1 MSVMNGSL
9 AMSRTRPA
17 IVNTSWEVSVFSE
30 LEMEWLVMGS
40 TENEESA
47 LDQYF
52 DLVRRGNTTK
62 LVKVTTTR
70 QTVKLTQ

>member
-1 MSVMNGSL
+1 
-9 AMSRTRPA
+9 MSRNRPA
-17 IVNTSWEVSVFSE
+17 IMHTSWEVSVFSE
-30 LEMEWLVMGS
+30 LEMEWIVMGS

-70 QTVKLTQ
+70 QTVKVTHE